1 MNFRE
6 FIKNNIVYLDGGL
19 GTLLQER
26 NLLKFDLP
34 ERLNITHKEE
44 IIKIHKEYF
53 DSGSNI
59 VCANTFGAN
68 LLKYSVEELDLII
81 KSAIENAKIARGENF
96 ENKFI
101 ALDVGPTGK
110 LLKPYGDLDFEK
122 AVEIFSHTIKL
133 GQKYGADL
141 IFIETMND
149 SLETKAAVISAKEN
163 SNLPIFVSNAYGND
177 GKLITGA
184 TPSSMVCML
193 EGLGVDAIGANCSY
207 GPKQLIN
214 VIEEILSVSSTPVI
228 FKPNAGIPKSDNG
241 KTYYDLTTD
250 EFSSC
255 IYDSV
260 LKGVSLI
267 GGCCGTTPK
276 HISSLYQKTKNLP
289 FKPISAKNLTCVSS
303 YTHAVYFDKP
313 LLIGERINPTGK
325 KNFKQ
330 ALINGDINYVL
341 NEGLKQQEK
350 GVHLLDVN
358 VGIPD
363 IDENVLLPK
372 VVYKLQ
378 SVIDLPLQ
386 IDTSSPIA
394 MEKALRIY
402 NGKPMINSVNG
413 KKESMERIFPL
424 AKKYGGVVVALTLD
438 ENGIP
443 DNAYDRF
450 LIAKKILKRAKKYGI
465 DKKDIIFDP
474 LTLTIATNENSAN
487 ITIESLKLISTKLKA
502 KTILGVSNISFGLPN
517 REIINSNFFTL
528 CLLNGLSSAIIN
540 PFSQSML
547 GAYYSFLALNGKD
560 KNCSNYINFATIY
573 GENSIKPPLLDKDI
587 TLFSAITNGLTDK
600 VKELTNF
607 LLETLNPLEIINKHI
622 IPALDSVGQDYE
634 NKKIFLPKMLMSA
647 ESAKTAFE
655 EIKKKFSIKSNLK
668 CPIVI
673 ATVKGDIHDIGK
685 NIVAMLLENYGFNVI
700 DLGKDVDKLDILNA
714 VIENKAPMLGLS
726 ALMTTTVES
735 MKETIELV
743 KEKAPN
749 CIILVGGAVL
759 NEDYAKK
766 INADKYC
773 KDALS
778 AVRYAKEVYKSLN
791 K

>member
-1 MNFRE
+1 MNLRE

-26 NLLKFDLP
+26 NLLNLNLP

-81 KSAIENAKIARGENF
+81 KSAIENAKIARGDNF

-122 AVEIFSHTIKL
+122 AVEIFSYTVKL

-141 IFIETMND
+141 IFIETMTD
-149 SLETKAAVISAKEN
+149 SLETKAAVIASKEN
-163 SNLPIFVSNAYGND
+163 SSLPIFVSNAYGSD

-193 EGLGVDAIGANCSY
+193 EGLGVDAIGANCSF
-207 GPKQLIN
+207 GPNQLQS
-214 VIEEILSVSSTPVI
+214 VIDEILSVSSTPVI
-228 FKPNAGIPKSDNG
+228 FKPNAGIPKNENG

-276 HISSLYQKTKNLP
+276 HISSLYQKTKNLV
-289 FKPISAKNLTCVSS
+289 FKPIHPKNLTCVSS

-313 LLIGERINPTGK
+313 ILIGERINPTGK
-325 KNFKQ
+325 KAFKQ
-330 ALINGDINYVL
+330 ALINKDINYLL
-341 NEGLKQQEK
+341 NEGFAQQEK
-350 GVHLLDVN
+350 GVHVLDVN
-358 VGIPD
+358 VGIPA
-363 IDENVLLPK
+363 IDEKTLLK
-372 VVYKLQ
+372 EVVYKLQ

-394 MEKALRIY
+394 MENALRIY

-413 KKESMERIFPL
+413 KKESMDTIFPL
-424 AKKYGGVVVALTLD
+424 AKKYGGVIVALTLD

-443 DNAYDRF
+443 NNSYDRF

-465 DKKDIIFDP
+465 DKKDIVFDP
-474 LTLTIATNENSAN
+474 LTLTIATDENSAN

-502 KTILGVSNISFGLPN
+502 NTILGVSNISFGLPN
-517 REIINSNFFTL
+517 REIINTNFFTR
-528 CLLNGLSSAIIN
+528 CLLSGLSSAIIN

-547 GAYYSFLALNGKD
+547 GAYYSYLALSGKD
-560 KNCSNYINFATIY
+560 KNCSNYIDFASLTTV
-573 GENSIKPPLLDKDI
+573 NTQTTTSNNKDL
-587 TLFSAITNGLTDK
+587 TLFSSITNGLSDK
-600 VKELTNF
+600 SRELTKEL
-607 LLETLNPLEIINKHI
+607 LKTLSPLEIINNHI
-622 IPALDSVGQDYE
+622 IPALDSVGKDYE
-634 NKKIFLPKMLMSA
+634 QKKVFLPKMLMSA
-647 ESAKTAFE
+647 ESAKSSFD
-655 EIKKKFSIKSNLK
+655 EIKKNFSIKSNLK
-668 CPIVI
+668 CPFVI

-685 NIVAMLLENYGFNVI
+685 NIVSMLLENYGFNVI
-700 DLGKDVDKLDILNA
+700 DLGKDVDKQDILKA
-714 VIENKAPMLGLS
+714 VIENNAPMLGLS

-749 CIILVGGAVL
+749 CTILVGGAVL

-773 KDALS
+773 SDALS
-778 AVRYAKEVYKSLN
+778 AVRYAEEVYKSLN